1 MKHTSRWHHFALVFA
16 GVATLGGSALCASLA
31 QARTPGPTHVAAD
44 REHGGER
51 HGRRWHKLQAKLRE
65 NDAAIH
71 AITSGDPKPYMA
83 LWADDP
89 DVTLFGAWGPIEHG
103 PQPVLDTF
111 EWVGG
116 RFGPGGGLASEY
128 TVIGMSGSLAYTVG
142 FERGMAAG
150 RRQAAGPDD
159 DPRHPGLGLP
169 ERRLAPDA
177 PPRGLPAGGPAPRCV
192 TRTHRSARVSPP
204 ARARARARG
213 AAAGRAAPAPRAA
226 HT

>member
-31 QARTPGPTHVAAD
+31 QARTPGPTYVAAD
-44 REHGGER
+44 RENGGER

-71 AITSGDPKPYMA
+71 AITSGDAEA
-83 LWADDP
+83 LHGAVGRRSRRHAVRRLGP
-89 DVTLFGAWGPIEHG
+89 DRAR

-128 TVIGMSGSLAYTVG
+128 TVIRMSGSLAYTVG
-142 FERGMAAG
+142 FERGMAQVDG
-150 RRQAAGPDD
+150 NPLVPMTIRVTQPVV
-159 DPRHPGLGLP
+159 LP
-169 ERRLAPDA
+169 ARRL
-177 PPRGLPAGGPAPRCV
+177 GSLM
-192 TRTHRSARVSPP
+192 HRHADFPP
-204 ARARARARG
+204 ADQRPG
-213 AAAGRAAPAPRAA
+213 A
-226 HT
+226 